1 MEENKVSLVDPTTT
15 NNVNEVVE
23 EPTTNPPPIPV
34 LTKQKSA
41 AIMTITQITF
51 KQIFENLIYKDI
63 KEVDGHTINIKKD
76 IKEYFIY
83 MCKERVDFFTSFEY
97 VLKTIIVNNNVELKD
112 VPLLLNL
119 IITTYNNLKTDNEQI
134 KNGDPKEIIK
144 LLFEILIMLFI
155 DTNDIT
161 NDKLKGELMNIVE
174 NAVILVSI
182 KPIKS
187 THLQKVQ
194 WMLHK

>member
-1 MEENKVSLVDPTTT
+1 MEENKVTLD
-15 NNVNEVVE
+15 
-23 EPTTNPPPIPV
+23 EPTTVNTNNAEGEAIMPV
-34 LTKQKSA
+34 LKKEKSV

-51 KQIFENLIYKDI
+51 KQIFENLLYKDI
-63 KEVDGHTINIKKD
+63 KEVDGHSVNIKKD

-112 VPLLLNL
+112 IPLLLNL
-119 IITTYNNLKTDNEQI
+119 IITTYNNLKTDSEQI
-134 KNGDPKEIIK
+134 KNSDPKEIMK

-155 DTNDIT
+155 DTNDIS
-161 NDKLKGELMNIVE
+161 NDKLQGELMNVIE
-174 NAVILVSI
+174 NAIILVSI

-187 THLQKVQ
+187 TPLQKVQ

>member
-1 MEENKVSLVDPTTT
+1 MEENKVTLDESPTVIT
-15 NNVNEVVE
+15 NNAEGE
-23 EPTTNPPPIPV
+23 APLTPPMPV
-34 LTKQKSA
+34 LKKEKSV

-51 KQIFENLIYKDI
+51 KQIFENLLYKDI
-63 KEVDGHTINIKKD
+63 KEVDGHSVNIKKD

-83 MCKERVDFFTSFEY
+83 MCKERVEFFTSFEY

-112 VPLLLNL
+112 IPLLLNL
-119 IITTYNNLKTDNEQI
+119 IITTYNNLKTDSEQI
-134 KNGDPKEIIK
+134 KNSDPKEIMK

-155 DTNDIT
+155 DTNDIS
-161 NDKLKGELMNIVE
+161 NDKLQGELMNVIE
-174 NAVILVSI
+174 NAIILVSI

-187 THLQKVQ
+187 TPLQKVQ